1 MCLFCSGT
9 WCVRTHTKFHWPP
22 PSITSVC
29 WWDRYSQARCLTGTL
44 LYSLVWT
51 FLENI
56 FITCSVANC
65 ISHTDMGGGRL
76 SFSWWLFRLCPSQ
89 RRYSPRAG
97 RSSPSFSSSRV
108 QEDSPTIPL
117 HLCWVCFP
125 LNTCV
130 FFDSGIWLHM
140 MINSS
145 FCRLSHM
152 KCDWQW
158 STEKPE
164 SQIYSDKFKFITPTG
179 TETLSP
185 KARVVFCSLGV
196 FMSSAVGYMVMP
208 SVAYFLRE
216 WWLLLI
222 PMAAIGLIYTPLWW

>member
-1 MCLFCSGT
+1 MCENAYKIPLTTSIHYIGVLVGSFFSGQM
-9 WCVRTHTKFHWPP
+9 
-22 PSITSVC
+22 S
-29 WWDRYSQARCLTGTL
+29 DRYPTVFTI
-44 LYSLVWT
+44 VWT

-56 FITCSVANC
+56 FITCLAANC
-65 ISHTDMGGGRL
+65 ISYTDMGGGQL

-89 RRYSPRAG
+89 RRYSPQAG

-117 HLCWVCFP
+117 HSCWVCFP
-125 LNTCV
+125 LNTCI
-130 FFDSGIWLHM
+130 FLDSGIWLHM

-145 FCRLSHM
+145 SLSLISHEM
-152 KCDWQW
+152 WLAVKHREIWV
-158 STEKPE
+158 
-164 SQIYSDKFKFITPTG
+164 SDKFKFITPTG

-216 WWLLLI
+216 WRLLLI
-222 PMAAIGLIYTPLWW
+222 PMAAIGLIYIPLWW